1 MVSAI
6 SYQGLYSEVEK
17 SKKFSVKSSK
27 MFENHSPAFQRALRV
42 ERMKKETSK
51 PMNFIFCPDHS
62 GWPIVVVF
70 VLVWEKPL
78 MLTGVQK

>member
-6 SYQGLYSEVEK
+6 SYQGLYSKVEK
-17 SKKFSVKSSK
+17 SKRFALKSSK
-27 MFENHSPAFQRALRV
+27 IFKNHSPAFQRALKV

-51 PMNFIFCPDHS
+51 PMNFMFCPDDS
-62 GWPIVVVF
+62 GWLIVVVS
-70 VLVWEKPL
+70 VLDWEKPL